1 MTLSLTPYDDDD
13 SNGPDDDDDNDDD
26 DSTRPDDDDDNDD
39 DSTRPTLG
47 GLRPP
52 LHFNPIFH
60 HFLPN
65 CTAEHCC
72 SCCYPISLYCPTWQ
86 YLYCPITAP
95 QSNCPTLCSASVQK
109 TANKIIYPRYILSV
123 HCSYFK

>member
-13 SNGPDDDDDNDDD
+13 SNGPDDDD

-60 HFLPN
+60 HFLPD
-65 CTAEHCC
+65 CPAEHCC
-72 SCCYPISLYCPTWQ
+72 YYPIKLVLPNIP
-86 YLYCPITAP
+86 LLPN
-95 QSNCPTLCSASVQK
+95 NCPVKLSNTL
-109 TANKIIYPRYILSV
+109 
-123 HCSYFK
+123 

>member
-60 HFLPN
+60 HFLPDCRALLLLPN
-65 CTAEHCC
+65 KLVLPNMAIPLLPNKCTTVK
-72 SCCYPISLYCPTWQ
+72 L
-86 YLYCPITAP
+86 
-95 QSNCPTLCSASVQK
+95 SNTL
-109 TANKIIYPRYILSV
+109 
-123 HCSYFK
+123 